1 VAAVPPTRPLVE
13 LRDIHKSFGLNH
25 VLRGVSLGLNKGTI
39 LAVMGGSGTGKTVL
53 LRVSAGLVRPDSGEV
68 RLFGT
73 RTDRM
78 REESMLPLRRRTGFV
93 FQGDALFDSRSLF
106 A

>member
-1 VAAVPPTRPLVE
+1 MAITSPLVE
-13 LRDIHKSFGLNH
+13 LRDIHKSFGQNH

-53 LRVSAGLVRPDSGEV
+53 LRIAAGLVRRSCCV
-68 RLFGT
+68 
-73 RTDRM
+73 
-78 REESMLPLRRRTGFV
+78 LPGLP
-93 FQGDALFDSRSLF
+93 ALLL